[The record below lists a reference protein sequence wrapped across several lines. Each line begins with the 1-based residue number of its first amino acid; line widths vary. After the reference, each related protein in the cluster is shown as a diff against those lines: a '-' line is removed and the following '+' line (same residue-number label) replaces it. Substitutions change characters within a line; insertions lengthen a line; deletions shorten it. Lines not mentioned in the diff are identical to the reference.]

1 MATRWT
7 LRRFIS
13 AKNVFT
19 RSDAG
24 FPSLQA
30 IRQANGCELMRSMK
44 IRAEHAQVIRSA
56 THFRFYRR
64 PCRLCNLGIGA
75 DLLESTQQGSSFG
88 NSRAPVCLDHHV
100 PRRVTQL
107 ATAVAGS
114 DRKSSHAPQRTVL
127 FRKRSDG

>member
-13 AKNVFT
+13 TKNDFT

-56 THFRFYRR
+56 THLRSHRR
-64 PCRLCNLGIGA
+64 PRSLRNLGIGA
-75 DLLESTQQGSSFG
+75 DLLETTQQNSGFR
-88 NSRAPVCLDHHV
+88 NSRAPVCLDHYI
-100 PRRVTQL
+100 PGRFAQL
-107 ATAVAGS
+107 
-114 DRKSSHAPQRTVL
+114 
-127 FRKRSDG
+127 

>member
-13 AKNVFT
+13 TKNDFT

-30 IRQANGCELMRSMK
+30 IRQVNGCELMRSMK
-44 IRAEHAQVIRSA
+44 IRAEHAQIIRSA
-56 THFRFYRR
+56 THFRSYGRPRR
-64 PCRLCNLGIGA
+64 LRNLGIGA
-75 DLLESTQQGSSFG
+75 DLLEATQQDSSFG
-88 NSRAPVCLDHHV
+88 NSRAPVCLDHHI
-100 PRRVTQL
+100 PRRVAQL
-107 ATAVAGS
+107 ATAMAGS

-127 FRKRSDG
+127 FR